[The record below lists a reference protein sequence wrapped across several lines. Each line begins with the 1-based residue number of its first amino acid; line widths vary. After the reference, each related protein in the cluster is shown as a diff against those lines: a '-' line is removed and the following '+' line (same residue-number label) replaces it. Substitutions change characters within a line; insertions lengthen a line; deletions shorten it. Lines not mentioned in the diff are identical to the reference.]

1 MKLLFKQK
9 LFSWFDSYDIF
20 DDSGN
25 TVFEVKGQI
34 GWGHVM
40 KIFDRNGS
48 ELGTVKE
55 KVLTFLPKFDIYI
68 GNEYCGQIKKEF
80 SLFKP
85 RFTIDYKGWQV
96 QGNFLEW
103 NYTVVDALGAE
114 VAVVSKEFF
123 NFTDTYSID
132 VKYSENALAVLM
144 LVLAI
149 DAEKCSRE
157 NRG

>member
-9 LFSWFDSYDIF
+9 IFSWFDSYDVF
-20 DDSGN
+20 DEAGRVAFS
-25 TVFEVKGQI
+25 VKGQL

-40 KIFDRNGS
+40 KIFDKNGT
-48 ELGTVKE
+48 ELGMIKE

-68 GNEYCGQIKKEF
+68 GAEYCGQIKKELSF
-80 SLFKP
+80 LKP
-85 RFTIDYKGWQV
+85 RFSIDYKGWQV
-96 QGNFLEW
+96 FGNFLEW
-103 NYTVVDALGAE
+103 SYTVVDALGAE

-132 VKYSENALAVLM
+132 VKYDENALAVLM